1 MSEEALWAELLR
13 VAEDMG
19 KREAPIPFDVAY
31 AAVARCLSLCHRLG
45 VEHPQADLMTK
56 EAFEHEEL
64 QAFFKRTWRLGVLHA
79 EQRRVGQIEARGG
92 VDVDAAD
99 FQRLRD
105 QVADVRAMVLSFG
118 WLHDGDKRR
127 QLDRLEALLSDLQR
141 ARDDFDVALGDI
153 DDPTRARTVDL
164 RRSPA
169 LAPLW
174 RLLGV
179 GGDGGRRPPP
189 ALQHTPA
196 AQTRAL
202 PGPK

>member
-13 VAEDMG
+13 VADEMG
-19 KREAPIPFDVAY
+19 KTPEPIPFDVAY

-45 VEHPQADLMTK
+45 VEHPQADLITK
-56 EAFEHEEL
+56 EAYEHAEL
-64 QAFFKRTWRLGVLHA
+64 MAFFKRTWRLGVLHA

-92 VDVDAAD
+92 VDMDAAD

-105 QVADVRAMVLSFG
+105 MVADVRAMVLSFA
-118 WLHDGDKRR
+118 WLQDADKRR
-127 QLDRLEALLSDLQR
+127 QLERLEALLSDLQR

-153 DDPTRARTVDL
+153 DDPARARTVEL
-164 RRSPA
+164 RDGSA

-174 RLLGV
+174 RLLGI
-179 GGDGGRRPPP
+179 GDSGRRPPP
-189 ALQHTPA
+189 ALRHTPA
-196 AQTRAL
+196 TQARAL